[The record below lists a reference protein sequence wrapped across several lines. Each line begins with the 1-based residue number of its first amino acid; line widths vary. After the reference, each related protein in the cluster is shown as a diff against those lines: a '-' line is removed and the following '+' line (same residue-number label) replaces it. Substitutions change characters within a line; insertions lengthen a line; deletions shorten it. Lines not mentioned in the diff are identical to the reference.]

1 MLSPEMI
8 SDPPLYF
15 RAVPYAMSGITAVA
29 GRARHLPTPPEEEE
43 ERGQGG
49 TVPAVPCAL
58 RGGQPSV
65 AAPPSASPVS
75 HHGLGVR
82 VQPREGAAPLGGCS
96 EPRIAQAGSP

>member
-65 AAPPSASPVS
+65 AAPPRHRLFLTTVS
-75 HHGLGVR
+75 VCVCSRGRVR
-82 VQPREGAAPLGGCS
+82 LPWEAAP
-96 EPRIAQAGSP
+96 SPE